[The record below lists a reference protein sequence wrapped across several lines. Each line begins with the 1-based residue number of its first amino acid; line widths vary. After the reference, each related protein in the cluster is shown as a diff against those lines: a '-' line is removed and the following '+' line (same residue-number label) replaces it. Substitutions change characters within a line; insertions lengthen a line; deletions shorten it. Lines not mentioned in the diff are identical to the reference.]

1 MGAATGRVST
11 VRVPELRNYQ
21 LDCPDG
27 RCPRSPVFAKGF
39 SESTDAFN
47 SSTSMAAG
55 FVTVHNDAWETYR
68 DDFVVQLRG
77 LAGFEFW
84 QGVRSRDD
92 FEQLFAALEAKRSPL
107 PRRPDFIQMSP
118 WNWACYLRETR
129 SELQACL
136 DEALRGNLSE
146 EHWRCFLLP
155 LGFVCRV
162 QHISEDLW
170 ATSSHAVLGLPI
182 MGNILGFLEEPADV
196 ARLCYFTSRCLRQSS
211 APLCGPQWEQMY
223 IDRWPA
229 LYQAQKYL
237 SGLSHLDV
245 DWKSMYRHTLAGQF
259 EALLEV
265 YDREKKLGFA
275 MSCMLAKVT
284 WDAQINCYIAS
295 YVSAS
300 QAKTMGGWKLQL
312 HVVPERIPY
321 HEGYRLRFC
330 PPSAREL
337 LKPELVPPQASELP
351 PGTGPTQRTRRVAQ
365 GYAYRASRLVET
377 LLWFTLLERVR
388 GGWQVLSCD
397 AVAEGIPNLQP
408 GQGVELQWK
417 MPLSA
422 TQARESR
429 AEHLGGSRARVT
441 MIFDHFPSTSRW
453 RRLQIVVGD
462 GVVRQCAIGGWHGGV
477 RAVTEAEKREW
488 AAWCRK
494 GSLTLGGVL
503 GNTGTFFWMQNG
515 HSWPGEAFELPRP
528 VYTAQGAKKP
538 CSASAEENRNER
550 PQRAVG
556 PEKMIQWLLERLF
569 GANLFQKKSR
579 LVVSP
584 GFQRPKNLGYSKL
597 SPGGLPPIVRP
608 PDNLLGQ
615 MPKTRAGQWNVGHD
629 AFSSASVW
637 LENVARQGK
646 RVGDRQTAEP
656 VVYKGDMTLKEF
668 KKMKEPVRRLIANAG
683 ALPARK
689 LVKVQDDQALFE
701 PLSKEER
708 DMKVILQMISEKAAQ
723 RRREVGAKSE
733 ADGIFQPKL
742 LVEPGWVT
750 KPLV

>member
-55 FVTVHNDAWETYR
+55 FVTVRNDAWETYR

-146 EHWRCFLLP
+146 EHWRCFLLHQAP
-155 LGFVCRV
+155 VAS
-162 QHISEDLW
+162 ISEDLW

-300 QAKTMGGWKLQL
+300 Q
-312 HVVPERIPY
+312 VVPERIPY

-337 LKPELVPPQASELP
+337 LKPELVPPQASEL
-351 PGTGPTQRTRRVAQ
+351 
-365 GYAYRASRLVET
+365 YAYR
-377 LLWFTLLERVR
+377 
-388 GGWQVLSCD
+388 
-397 AVAEGIPNLQP
+397 VAEGIPNLQP

-417 MPLSA
+417 MQQGSPFGWWFGTVEALERDA
-422 TQARESR
+422 
-429 AEHLGGSRARVT
+429 GGSRARVT

-488 AAWCRK
+488 AK
-494 GSLTLGGVL
+494 
-503 GNTGTFFWMQNG
+503 FF
-515 HSWPGEAFELPRP
+515 P
-528 VYTAQGAKKP
+528 
-538 CSASAEENRNER
+538 
-550 PQRAVG
+550 
-556 PEKMIQWLLERLF
+556 
-569 GANLFQKKSR
+569 
-579 LVVSP
+579 
-584 GFQRPKNLGYSKL
+584 
-597 SPGGLPPIVRP
+597 
-608 PDNLLGQ
+608 
-615 MPKTRAGQWNVGHD
+615 
-629 AFSSASVW
+629 
-637 LENVARQGK
+637 
-646 RVGDRQTAEP
+646 
-656 VVYKGDMTLKEF
+656 
-668 KKMKEPVRRLIANAG
+668 KEPV
-683 ALPARK
+683 
-689 LVKVQDDQALFE
+689 
-701 PLSKEER
+701 
-708 DMKVILQMISEKAAQ
+708 
-723 RRREVGAKSE
+723 
-733 ADGIFQPKL
+733 IF
-742 LVEPGWVT
+742 
-750 KPLV
+750 

>member
-300 QAKTMGGWKLQL
+300 QAKTMGSLFMSCQ
-312 HVVPERIPY
+312 VVPERIPY

-365 GYAYRASRLVET
+365 GWCMNLGSRSGEGMTKYAYRASRLVET

-388 GGWQVLSCD
+388 GGWQALERD
-397 AVAEGIPNLQP
+397 A
-408 GQGVELQWK
+408 
-417 MPLSA
+417 
-422 TQARESR
+422 
-429 AEHLGGSRARVT
+429 GGSRARVT

-488 AAWCRK
+488 AK
-494 GSLTLGGVL
+494 
-503 GNTGTFFWMQNG
+503 FF
-515 HSWPGEAFELPRP
+515 P
-528 VYTAQGAKKP
+528 
-538 CSASAEENRNER
+538 
-550 PQRAVG
+550 
-556 PEKMIQWLLERLF
+556 
-569 GANLFQKKSR
+569 
-579 LVVSP
+579 
-584 GFQRPKNLGYSKL
+584 
-597 SPGGLPPIVRP
+597 
-608 PDNLLGQ
+608 
-615 MPKTRAGQWNVGHD
+615 
-629 AFSSASVW
+629 
-637 LENVARQGK
+637 
-646 RVGDRQTAEP
+646 
-656 VVYKGDMTLKEF
+656 
-668 KKMKEPVRRLIANAG
+668 KEPV
-683 ALPARK
+683 
-689 LVKVQDDQALFE
+689 
-701 PLSKEER
+701 
-708 DMKVILQMISEKAAQ
+708 
-723 RRREVGAKSE
+723 
-733 ADGIFQPKL
+733 IF
-742 LVEPGWVT
+742 
-750 KPLV
+750 